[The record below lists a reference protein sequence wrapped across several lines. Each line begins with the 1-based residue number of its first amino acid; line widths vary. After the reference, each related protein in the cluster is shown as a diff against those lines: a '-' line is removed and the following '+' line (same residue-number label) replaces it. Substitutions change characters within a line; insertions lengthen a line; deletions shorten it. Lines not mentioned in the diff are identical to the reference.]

1 MGLILGSGGKC
12 GRRGRRALNAEINV
26 TPFVDVMLVLLIVFM
41 VTAPMLVRG
50 EDISLPKTRSGPIQT
65 DPNNAPL
72 AITVKANGDVFIQT
86 TPVEIASL
94 GPQVQAIV
102 GEGYDKPIYVRGDEA
117 TPYGIMMEVMA
128 EIKAAGYTRVS
139 LVTEQKSK

>member
-1 MGLILGSGGKC
+1 MGLILGSGGKG

-41 VTAPMLVRG
+41 ITAPLLVRG
-50 EDISLPKTRSGPIQT
+50 EDVSLPKTRSGPIQT
-65 DPNNAPL
+65 SPNDAPL
-72 AITVKANGDVFIQT
+72 AITIKANGEVFIQT
-86 TPVEIASL
+86 TKVDVSTL

-117 TPYGIMMEVMA
+117 TPYGIVMDVMA

-139 LVTEQKSK
+139 LVTEQKK